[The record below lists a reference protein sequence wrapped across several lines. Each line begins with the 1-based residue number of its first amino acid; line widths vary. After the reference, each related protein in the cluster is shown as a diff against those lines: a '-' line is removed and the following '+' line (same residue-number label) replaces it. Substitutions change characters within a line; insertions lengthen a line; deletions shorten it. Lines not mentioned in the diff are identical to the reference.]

1 MHGYMPLT
9 TMEEVHVPDKGG
21 GPSVPDK
28 RGVVPR
34 ILGKGVFLLV
44 HDPGGEEKEEKGSN
58 ISYVEACHTVQCH
71 VLVQIIVAQLSSVQS
86 WSEDFIFFQIQK
98 IFKHYVIF
106 YGLSFILINM
116 T

>member
-1 MHGYMPLT
+1 MPLT

-34 ILGKGVFLLV
+34 ILGKGVFPLV

-58 ISYVEACHTVQCH
+58 ISLQACHT
-71 VLVQIIVAQLSSVQS
+71 VQIIVAQLSSVQS

-98 IFKHYVIF
+98 IFKHVIF

>member
-1 MHGYMPLT
+1 MPLT

-34 ILGKGVFLLV
+34 ILGKGVFPLV

-58 ISYVEACHTVQCH
+58 ISYVEACPTVQCH
-71 VLVQIIVAQLSSVQS
+71 VLELIIVAQLPSVQS

-106 YGLSFILINM
+106 YGLSFILIIM

>member
-34 ILGKGVFLLV
+34 ILGKGVFPLV

-58 ISYVEACHTVQCH
+58 ISLQACHT
-71 VLVQIIVAQLSSVQS
+71 VQIIVAQLSSVQS
-86 WSEDFIFFQIQK
+86 WSENFIFFQIQK
-98 IFKHYVIF
+98 IFKHYIIF

>member
-1 MHGYMPLT
+1 MPLT

-34 ILGKGVFLLV
+34 ILGKGVFPLV

-98 IFKHYVIF
+98 IFKHVIF